1 MKKLYKVA
9 RIASEK
15 FKWMEGLE
23 LREEM
28 TERIAERIAERCRM
42 KKGGYVLNRN
52 VLLEFLDSGVRGN
65 DRFVLLALLVEVM
78 NGHLIV
84 VFI

>member
-9 RIASEK
+9 RVASEK
-15 FKWMEGLE
+15 VKWVESLE
-23 LREEM
+23 LKEEM
-28 TERIAERIAERCRM
+28 AERIAESCGK
-42 KKGGYVLNRN
+42 KKGGYVLNKN
-52 VLLEFLDSGVRGN
+52 VLLEFLDSGVRGK
-65 DRFVLLALLVEVM
+65 DRFVLIALLVEVM

>member
-15 FKWMEGLE
+15 VKWVESLE
-23 LREEM
+23 LKEEM
-28 TERIAERIAERCRM
+28 AERIAESCCK
-42 KKGGYVLNRN
+42 KKGGYVLNEK
-52 VLLEFLDSGVRGN
+52 VLAELLGCGISGN

-78 NGHLIV
+78 NGHQIV

>member
-15 FKWMEGLE
+15 VKWVESLE
-23 LREEM
+23 LKEEM
-28 TERIAERIAERCRM
+28 AERIAESCERRR
-42 KKGGYVLNRN
+42 GGYVLNEK
-52 VLLEFLDSGVRGN
+52 VLAELLGCGVDGKY
-65 DRFVLLALLVEVM
+65 RFVLLALLIEVL

-84 VFI
+84 VFV

>member
-23 LREEM
+23 LKVEM
-28 TERIAERIAERCRM
+28 AERIVESCGK
-42 KKGGYVLNRN
+42 KKGGYILNKN
-52 VLLEFLDSGVRGN
+52 VLLEFLDSGVSGN

>member
-15 FKWMEGLE
+15 VKWVESLE
-23 LREEM
+23 LKEEM
-28 TERIAERIAERCRM
+28 AERIAESCCK
-42 KKGGYVLNRN
+42 KKGGYILNNN
-52 VLLEFLDSGVRGN
+52 VLLEFLISGVRGN

-78 NGHLIV
+78 NGHQIV
-84 VFI
+84 VLI

>member
-1 MKKLYKVA
+1 MKKLYNVA

-15 FKWMEGLE
+15 VKWVESLE
-23 LREEM
+23 LKEEM
-28 TERIAERIAERCRM
+28 AERIAGRCCK
-42 KKGGYVLNRN
+42 KKGGYILNKN

-65 DRFVLLALLVEVM
+65 DRCVLLALLVEVM
-78 NGHLIV
+78 NGHQIV

>member
-15 FKWMEGLE
+15 VKWVESLE
-23 LREEM
+23 LKEEM
-28 TERIAERIAERCRM
+28 AERIAGSCCK
-42 KKGGYVLNRN
+42 KKGGYILNKN
-52 VLLEFLDSGVRGN
+52 VLLEFLDSGVSGN
-65 DRFVLLALLVEVM
+65 DRFVLLALLVEVV

>member
-28 TERIAERIAERCRM
+28 AERIAERCRM
-42 KKGGYVLNRN
+42 KKGGYVLNKN

-78 NGHLIV
+78 NGHQIV

>member
-23 LREEM
+23 LREEL
-28 TERIAERIAERCRM
+28 AERIAERCWM
-42 KKGGYVLNRN
+42 KKGGYVLNKN
-52 VLLEFLDSGVRGN
+52 VLLEFLDHRVSGN